1 MWNPRSVT
9 NPCFGQDPEI
19 DPLIHLES
27 LSPKGMGTGKSFHI
41 GKDPR
46 RSPVAPQAQGN
57 TPGWWEPHILTPHTT
72 QSPVPPGTMQGLP
85 ASGRLPCNLYIT
97 FARSLHISPL
107 PTSTP
112 IFFCHSNFIS
122 WAVWTAGSAVARSE
136 VTPGT
141 SSLFYMQ
148 MASHLGSRAGA
159 QTV

>member
-1 MWNPRSVT
+1 MTS
-9 NPCFGQDPEI
+9 PCFGQDPEI

-27 LSPKGMGTGKSFHI
+27 LSPKGMGTGKSFHV

-46 RSPVAPQAQGN
+46 RSPVAPQVQGD
-57 TPGWWEPHILTPHTT
+57 TPGWWEPHILTPHIA
-72 QSPVPPGTMQGLP
+72 QPRGAAPGLCKVFLHPEG
-85 ASGRLPCNLYIT
+85 SPCNLYIT
-97 FARSLHISPL
+97 FARSLHISPF
-107 PTSTP
+107 PASTP